1 MTQNSSQFHSQNSH
15 PLVTVVVTTKNSE
28 QFLAECLGS
37 VKKQTYPNLELVVVD
52 NASTDQTFDLAKE
65 YTDKVAQ
72 KGPERSTQRNHG
84 GLTIGKGKFLLFLD
98 SDNEIEPELVREGVD
113 RFLTEPD
120 LTALYVPLRKLDYN
134 WISQAKGF
142 EREFLDGTCI
152 DAVRFIRRE
161 AFQEVG
167 GYDETICGCED
178 WDLSQRLK
186 AKGKFSSIRSRIF
199 QHEDPD
205 LTLTEYLGKMK
216 YYSQNIQ
223 HYQDKWGS
231 DSEDVK
237 KQFSVVYR
245 FFTVFLEQGKWKK
258 LLGHPVLAFKMFWLR
273 VLVGVVYLRN
283 RNSIL
288 PQVGGVED
296 SPY

>member
-1 MTQNSSQFHSQNSH
+1 MTDNTSHSQWTSDP

-28 QFLAECLGS
+28 QFMAECLGS
-37 VKKQTYPNLELVVVD
+37 VTSQSYPNVELVVVD
-52 NASTDQTFDLAKE
+52 NASEDRTCEIARD
-65 YTDKVAQ
+65 YTDKVVQ

-84 GLTIGKGKFLLFLD
+84 GLTIGQGDFLVFLD
-98 SDNEIEPELVREGVD
+98 SDNEIEPDLIREGID
-113 RFLTEPD
+113 KFFEKPD
-120 LTALYVPLRKLDYN
+120 LAALYIPLRKLDYN

-161 AFQEVG
+161 AFQDVG

-186 AKGKFSSIRSRIF
+186 SRGEFGAIQSRIF

-205 LTLTEYLGKMK
+205 LTLKQYLGKMK

-223 HYQDKWGS
+223 HYRDKWGEG
-231 DSEDVK
+231 SEDVR
-237 KQFSVVYR
+237 KQFSVNYR

-258 LLGHPVLAFKMFWLR
+258 LLAHPILTIKMFWLR
-273 VLVGVVYLRN
+273 VLVGFVYLRN
-283 RNSIL
+283 RNNIL
-288 PQVGGVED
+288 PEVGGVKD

>member
-1 MTQNSSQFHSQNSH
+1 MTDNTSTFQSQPNP

-37 VKKQTYPNLELVVVD
+37 VTKQTYPNVELVVVD
-52 NASTDQTFDLAKE
+52 NASDDRTCDIARK
-65 YTDKVAQ
+65 YTDKVVQ
-72 KGPERSTQRNHG
+72 KGPERSSQRNHG
-84 GLTIGKGKFLLFLD
+84 GLTVGQGQFLVFLD
-98 SDNEIEPELVREGVD
+98 SDNEIEPGLVSEGVEK
-113 RFLTEPD
+113 FYAEAD
-120 LTALYVPLRKLDYN
+120 LAALYIPLRKLDYN

-186 AKGKFSSIRSRIF
+186 SQGKFGSIQSRIF

-205 LTLTEYLGKMK
+205 LTLTQYLGKMK

-223 HYQDKWGS
+223 HYREKWGNG
-231 DSEDVK
+231 SEDVK

-258 LLGHPVLAFKMFWLR
+258 LLAHPILTLKMFWLR
-273 VLVGVVYLRN
+273 MLVGFVYLRH
-283 RNSIL
+283 RNNIL
-288 PQVGGVED
+288 PEVRTVKD